1 MFFDRKIGQ
10 VNDFMN
16 LTSRRTIHPLL
27 SLPSPFLPEENAK
40 TLTSIFK
47 WKRNTAIYILF
58 NSLRTASSVKLEESL
73 EVTQVEYEKEPRRRR
88 KKEKE
93 EEEGGKERRGRQ
105 NDYSA

>member
-16 LTSRRTIHPLL
+16 LTSRRTIHPSLSL

-58 NSLRTASSVKLEESL
+58 SSLRTASSVKLEESL

-93 EEEGGKERRGRQ
+93 EEGGGRRKGTTRKTK
-105 NDYSA
+105 